1 MHLLSILTGYLIE
14 IWMVPAG
21 LSMVAI
27 YCTKNGRLK
36 VGHQGDGLE
45 GSPKI

>member
-1 MHLLSILTGYLIE
+1 L
-14 IWMVPAG
+14 V
-21 LSMVAI
+21 SMVAI

-45 GSPKI
+45 GSLKI